1 MIPLSI
7 QAVGIKDIQLPV
19 RIREKNGGLQNTV
32 ATVSMQACM
41 PGSYRESCV
50 TVFTQAL
57 NKYMDEMS
65 VTIFSTLLEKV
76 RGALKAE
83 SASIVMSFPYFIE
96 KKAPVT
102 GTRSLMEYNCTFT
115 GSIAGSVGSEGKD
128 EDFILS
134 VLVPVTTLC
143 PCSKEISTAGAHNQ
157 RAEVSLNVKFRKF
170 IWVEDLIAMVEQSA
184 SCPVYALLK
193 RPDEKYVTE
202 QAYNNP
208 MFVEDVVRK
217 VAVTCLAH
225 PDITWFSAGV
235 ESFESIHKHSAYA
248 YVDSEDIR

>member
-1 MIPLSI
+1 MVTINI
-7 QAVGIKDIQLPV
+7 EAVGIKDIQLPV

-32 ATVSMQACM
+32 ATVSMQARM
-41 PGSYRESCV
+41 PGTHRESCV
-50 TVFTQAL
+50 SVFTTTL
-57 NKYMDEMS
+57 NRYMDEMS
-65 VTIFSTLLEKV
+65 VTIFSTLLEEIRV
-76 RGALKAE
+76 ALNAE
-83 SASIVMSFPYFIE
+83 SASIVMSFPFFIE

-102 GTRSLMEYNCTFT
+102 GTPSLMEYNCTFT
-115 GSIAGSVGSEGKD
+115 GSINGGGKK

-134 VLVPVTTLC
+134 VLVPITTLC
-143 PCSKEISTAGAHNQ
+143 PCSKEISSVGAHNQ

-170 IWVEDLIAMVEQSA
+170 IWMEDLITMVEQSA

-193 RPDEKYVTE
+193 RPDEKFVTE

-217 VAVTCLAH
+217 VAVSALAH
-225 PDITWFSAGV
+225 PDISWFSAGV

-248 YVDSEDIR
+248 YVDSEDIN

>member
-1 MIPLSI
+1 MVAINI
-7 QAVGIKDIQLPV
+7 EAVGIKDIQLPV

-32 ATVSMQACM
+32 ATVSMQARM
-41 PGSYRESCV
+41 PGTHRESCV
-50 TVFTQAL
+50 SVFTTTL
-57 NKYMDEMS
+57 NRYMDEMS
-65 VTIFSTLLEKV
+65 VTIFSTLLEEIRV
-76 RGALKAE
+76 ALNAE
-83 SASIVMSFPYFIE
+83 SASIVMSFPFFIE

-102 GTRSLMEYNCTFT
+102 GTPSLMEYNCTFT
-115 GSIAGSVGSEGKD
+115 GSINGGEKK

-134 VLVPVTTLC
+134 VLVPITTLC
-143 PCSKEISTAGAHNQ
+143 PCSKEISSVGAHNQ

-170 IWVEDLIAMVEQSA
+170 IWMEDLITMVEQSA

-193 RPDEKYVTE
+193 RPDEKFVTE

-217 VAVTCLAH
+217 VAVAALAH
-225 PDITWFSAGV
+225 HDISWFSAGV

-248 YVDSEDIR
+248 YVDSEDIN

>member
-1 MIPLSI
+1 MVTINI
-7 QAVGIKDIQLPV
+7 EAVGIKDIQLPV

-32 ATVSMQACM
+32 ATVSMQARM
-41 PGSYRESCV
+41 PGTHRESCV
-50 TVFTQAL
+50 SVFTTTL
-57 NKYMDEMS
+57 NRYMDEMS
-65 VTIFSTLLEKV
+65 VSIFSTLLEEIRV
-76 RGALKAE
+76 ALNAE
-83 SASIVMSFPYFIE
+83 SASIVMSFPFFIE

-102 GTRSLMEYNCTFT
+102 GTPSLMEYNCTFT
-115 GSIAGSVGSEGKD
+115 GSINGGEKK

-134 VLVPVTTLC
+134 VLVPITTLC
-143 PCSKEISTAGAHNQ
+143 PCSKEISSVGAHNQ

-170 IWVEDLIAMVEQSA
+170 IWMEDLIIMVEQSA

-193 RPDEKYVTE
+193 RPDEKFVTE

-217 VAVTCLAH
+217 VAVAALAH
-225 PDITWFSAGV
+225 PDISWFSAGV

-248 YVDSEDIR
+248 YVDSEDIN